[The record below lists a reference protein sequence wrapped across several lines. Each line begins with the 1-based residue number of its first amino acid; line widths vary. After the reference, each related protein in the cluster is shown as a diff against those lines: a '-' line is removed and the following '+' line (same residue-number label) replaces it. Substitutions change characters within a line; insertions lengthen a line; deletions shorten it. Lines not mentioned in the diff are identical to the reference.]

1 VLFKNVSYFLS
12 LTQKY
17 LNFWPCKN
25 SCFAGV
31 WHDRLWPDEWTA
43 VTADGKRSAQFEH
56 TSGELKE
63 ISTLVIVVL
72 LYLLIV

>member
-1 VLFKNVSYFLS
+1 
-12 LTQKY
+12 
-17 LNFWPCKN
+17 
-25 SCFAGV
+25 V